1 VERRVIVVDG
11 GQQVRRRIVTTAATQ
26 RKPFFRADQ
35 VGSLLRPAAVHEA
48 REQCARGAI
57 DAAGLRAV
65 EDAAIRA
72 VVAQQERI
80 GLPVV
85 TDGEFRRE
93 NWYADFIGG
102 LRGVE
107 IRAAQANPAFKDD
120 PDHEITY
127 VPKNVVT
134 VGKLDNDAGVLV
146 RDYAFLT
153 SVATRA
159 AKITIPSPS
168 RLHFHGGRSVVSL
181 DAYPDIEDF
190 FADVVRVY
198 RAEIAALENA
208 GCRYIQIDDPL
219 FSYFISERM
228 RAEIIANGEA
238 PEARLARY
246 VALINDCIAERR
258 ADTAVGIHICRGNA
272 RSAWIAEGGYERIA
286 DALFGGLHNDH
297 FLLEYDD
304 DRSGDFAPL
313 RFIPSDKRVVL
324 GLVTTKHG
332 RLEDRAT
339 LLRRIEEATQYVPLD
354 HLAISPQCGFASVVE
369 GNIITDEDQWAKLRL
384 IVDVSREVWGS

>member
-1 VERRVIVVDG
+1 M
-11 GQQVRRRIVTTAATQ
+11 TATATQ

-48 REQCARGAI
+48 RDRFARGEI
-57 DAAGLRAV
+57 DAAALRAV
-65 EDAAIRA
+65 EDAAIRT
-72 VVAQQERI
+72 VVAHQERI

-134 VGKLDNDAGVLV
+134 VAKLDHTEPVLV
-146 RDYAFLT
+146 RDFAFT
-153 SVATRA
+153 ASVATHA
-159 AKITIPSPS
+159 AKITLPSPS
-168 RLHFHGGRSVVSL
+168 RLHFHGGRSVVST
-181 DAYPDIEDF
+181 DAYPDIEAF

-198 RAEIAALENA
+198 RAEIAALEAA

-219 FSYFISERM
+219 FSYFISDRM
-228 RAEIIANGEA
+228 RAEIIANGED
-238 PEARLARY
+238 PDQRLARY
-246 VALINDCIAERR
+246 VRLINDCIAERG
-258 ADTAVGIHICRGNA
+258 ADTAIGIHICRGNA

-286 DALFGGLHNDH
+286 EALFGGLNNDH

-313 RFIPSDKRVVL
+313 RFIPAGKRVVL
-324 GLVTTKHG
+324 GLVTTKNG
-332 RLEDRAT
+332 RLEDRAV
-339 LLRRIEEATQYVPLD
+339 LARRIDEATRYVPLEN
-354 HLAISPQCGFASVVE
+354 LAISPQCGFASVVE
-369 GNIITDEDQWAKLRL
+369 GNIITDADQWAKLRL
-384 IVDVSREVWGS
+384 IVDVANEVWKA

>member
-1 VERRVIVVDG
+1 M
-11 GQQVRRRIVTTAATQ
+11 TSTATQ

-35 VGSLLRPAAVHEA
+35 VGSLLRPAAVHAA
-48 REQCARGAI
+48 REQFARGAI
-57 DAAGLRAV
+57 DAAALRAI
-65 EDAAIRA
+65 EDAAIRE
-72 VVAQQERI
+72 VVAHQERI

-107 IRAAQANPAFKDD
+107 IRAAAANPAFKDD
-120 PDHEITY
+120 PDHEVTY

-134 VGKLDNDAGVLV
+134 VGTLERPDPVLV
-146 RDYAFLT
+146 RDFAYLA
-153 SVATRA
+153 SVATHP
-159 AKITIPSPS
+159 AKITMPSPS
-168 RLHFHGGRSVVSL
+168 RLHFHGGRGVVSA
-181 DAYPDIEDF
+181 DAYPDIEEF

-198 RAEIAALENA
+198 RAEIADLEAA

-219 FSYFISERM
+219 FSYFISDRM
-228 RAEIIANGEA
+228 RAEIIANGDDPDE
-238 PEARLARY
+238 RLARY
-246 VALINDCIAERR
+246 VRLINDCIAERR
-258 ADTAVGIHICRGNA
+258 ADTAVGIHVCRGNA

-286 DALFGGLHNDH
+286 EALFGGLHNDH

-304 DRSGDFAPL
+304 ERSGDFAPL
-313 RFIPSDKRVVL
+313 RFIPTGKRVVL

-339 LLRRIEEATQYVPLD
+339 LVRRIEEATSYVPLD
-354 HLAISPQCGFASVVE
+354 DLAVSPQCGFASVVE
-369 GNIITDEDQWAKLRL
+369 GNIITDEDQWAKLQL

>member
-1 VERRVIVVDG
+1 VS
-11 GQQVRRRIVTTAATQ
+11 AAVTQ

-48 REQCARGAI
+48 RERFARGAL
-57 DAAGLRAV
+57 DAAALRAV
-65 EDAAIRA
+65 EDAAIRE

-120 PDHEITY
+120 PDHEVTY

-134 VGKLDNDAGVLV
+134 VARLERPEPVLV
-146 RDYAFLT
+146 RDFTYLA
-153 SVATRA
+153 SVATHA

-168 RLHFHGGRSVVSL
+168 RLHFHGGRGVVSV

-198 RAEIAALENA
+198 RAEIAALEAA

-228 RAEIIANGEA
+228 RAEIVANGEV

-246 VALINDCIAERR
+246 VRLINDCIAERR
-258 ADTAVGIHICRGNA
+258 ADTAVGIHVCRGNA

-286 DALFGGLHNDH
+286 EALFGGLHNDH

-313 RFIPSDKRVVL
+313 RFIPTGKRVVL
-324 GLVTTKHG
+324 GLVTTKNG

-339 LLRRIEEATQYVPLD
+339 LLRRIEEATAYVPLEN
-354 HLAISPQCGFASVVE
+354 LAISPQCGFASVVE
-369 GNIITDEDQWAKLRL
+369 GNIITDADQWAKLQL
-384 IVDVSREVWGS
+384 IVDVSREVWNT

>member
-1 VERRVIVVDG
+1 MSAT
-11 GQQVRRRIVTTAATQ
+11 VTG

-35 VGSLLRPAAVHEA
+35 VGSLLRPAAVREA
-48 REQCARGAI
+48 RERFARGAL
-57 DAAGLRAV
+57 DAAALRAI
-65 EDAAIRA
+65 EDAAIRE

-120 PDHEITY
+120 PDHEVTY

-134 VGKLDNDAGVLV
+134 VARLERPEPVLV
-146 RDYAFLT
+146 RDFTYLA
-153 SVATRA
+153 SVATQA

-168 RLHFHGGRSVVSL
+168 RLHFHGGRGVVSVA
-181 DAYPDIEDF
+181 AYPDIEEF
-190 FADVVRVY
+190 FGDVVRVY
-198 RAEIAALENA
+198 RAEIAALEAA
-208 GCRYIQIDDPL
+208 GCRYVQIDDPL

-228 RAEIIANGEA
+228 RAEIVANGEQ

-246 VALINDCIAERR
+246 VRLINDCIAERR
-258 ADTAVGIHICRGNA
+258 ADTAVGIHVCRGNA

-286 DALFGGLHNDH
+286 EALFGGLHNDH

-313 RFIPSDKRVVL
+313 RFIPEGKRVVL

-339 LLRRIEEATQYVPLD
+339 LLRRIEEATAYVPLQN
-354 HLAISPQCGFASVVE
+354 LAISPQCGFASVVE
-369 GNIITDEDQWAKLRL
+369 GNIITDADQWAKLQL
-384 IVDVSREVWGS
+384 IVDVSREVWNT